1 MNSVVSVAK
10 EQVGADKQVTLS
22 TGVRVH
28 VHPVSARLLTECMA
42 RVKKPTVP
50 TYFDE
55 DRQRE
60 FPNPGDPSYVAALAE
75 RDSEQTSVAMDAL
88 IMFGVELVDGVPDDG
103 WDKKLRLLE
112 KLGHLDLGEYDLDED
127 LDRQFVYK
135 KFVAVSAAD
144 MPILQQASGVVD
156 EEDLAKAE
164 ESFPGDEEPD
174 TDSGTEGQ
182 GG

>member
-10 EQVGADKQVTLS
+10 EQTVDADEQILS

-28 VHPVSARLLTECMA
+28 IHPVSARLLTECMA

-55 DRQRE
+55 DRQRD
-60 FPNPGDPSYVAALAE
+60 FPNPSDPLYLAALEE
-75 RDSEQTSVAMDAL
+75 RDSEQTNVAMDAL
-88 IMFGVELVDGVPDDG
+88 IMFGVVLVDGIPDDG
-103 WDKKLRLLE
+103 WEKKLQLLE
-112 KLGHLDLGEYDLDED
+112 KLGHLDLGEYDMDED

-144 MPILQQASGVVD
+144 MPLLQKASGVVD
-156 EEDLAKAE
+156 EEDLEKAE
-164 ESFPGDEEPD
+164 ESFQGNEKPD
-174 TDSGTEGQ
+174 SDSGAEGQ